1 MKAYFFDIDGT
12 LVSFKSHLIPQSAID
27 ALHGIKEQ
35 GHLVIIAT
43 GRPKSIINNL
53 NQLDELGLVDGY
65 ITMNGG
71 YTYVGDKVLTSN
83 PIPHEDLQDI
93 ISYTRQLGVTNVYMF
108 ENEEKYLVRESEQ
121 YKYIFYDML
130 NIAHIPCSEETIEEV
145 LANRTLFQITTFV
158 NKEQEAVLSQK
169 MKGSAFT
176 RWHPYFLDIIGKGNT
191 KQKGIEA
198 ICEYFHIKKEDTF
211 AFGDGGNDISMIQYA
226 GTGIAM
232 GNATDDVKV
241 AADYVTDS
249 VDDNGIF
256 NALKNLNQI

>member
-12 LVSFKSHLIPQSAID
+12 LVSFKTHGIPRSTIE
-27 ALHGIKEQ
+27 ALHRIKEQ
-35 GHLVIIAT
+35 NNLVIIAT

-53 NQLDELGLVDGY
+53 DQLDDLGLVDGY

-83 PIPHEDLQDI
+83 PIPHEDMRDI
-93 ISYTRQLGVTNVYMF
+93 ISFTKQLGVTSVYMF
-108 ENEEKYLVRESEQ
+108 ENEEKYMVRESEQ
-121 YKYIFYDML
+121 YKYIFYDLL
-130 NIAHIPCSEETIEEV
+130 NIAYIPCSDESIEEA
-145 LANRTLFQITTFV
+145 LADRTLFQITAFIS
-158 NKEQEAVLSQK
+158 KEQESVLAQRL
-169 MKGSAFT
+169 KGSAFT

-198 ICEYFHIKKEDTF
+198 ICKYFNIKKEDTF

-232 GNATDDVKV
+232 GNASDDVK
-241 AADYVTDS
+241 AASDIVTDS
-249 VDDNGIF
+249 VDDDGIF
-256 NALKNLNQI
+256 NALKKLKQF